1 MSTGQDLVN
10 VAKDAKEIYNTA
22 KQLKENLVTEEF
34 VAESEIEKLKNFN
47 QQMFDLVND
56 LPDQINQADSIEF
69 IELSIAVLTERIE
82 DEDDQ
87 NERAN
92 LKDQRAD
99 LNDQKLNIDLNGIL
113 DIRSSIRRNDLD
125 ELLMAVREAQ
135 VAVES
140 QMKVAGYTKLALKSG
155 VLLIDLG
162 KLVAKA
168 AV

>member
-1 MSTGQDLVN
+1 MSTGQDFVS

-22 KQLKENLVTEEF
+22 KQLKKNLVKEEI
-34 VAESEIEKLKNFN
+34 VAQSEIEKLKNFN

-56 LPDQINQADSIEF
+56 LPDQINQTDSIEF

-82 DEDDQ
+82 EEDDQ

-125 ELLMAVREAQ
+125 ELLTAVREAQ
-135 VAVES
+135 DAVKS